1 MSRTKSKQLAEL
13 VGQAIARQ
21 RIRCKLS
28 QEQVAEKLGIGS
40 EAVSR
45 IERGVVMPNIERLIE
60 LATVFGCE
68 TADLLTEGSTRQEDQ
83 ARRLQGLLSVL
94 DSGDRTLVLEFVE
107 SWWRASA
114 GVKPLLDFGCLVE
127 QSTTA

>member
-21 RIRCKLS
+21 RMRCKLS

-94 DSGDRTLVLEFVE
+94 DSDDRTLVLEFVE
-107 SWWRASA
+107 S
-114 GVKPLLDFGCLVE
+114 LVARL
-127 QSTTA
+127 SRG